1 MHRHCRHGQVQW
13 NRGDGRERVCVVQL
27 QGNKSEI
34 GAGLRSYFNWAP
46 KKEKKNGNIK
56 KEENNQSYFCTAD
69 VCVVMHIDI

>member
-46 KKEKKNGNIK
+46 KKEKKETK
-56 KEENNQSYFCTAD
+56 WKY
-69 VCVVMHIDI
+69 